1 MSGFKVTPQQLD
13 QLSGRT
19 TTTASGIEGETR
31 TLESALQPLF
41 GAEWTG
47 QAQAEFQR
55 LWEEWHRNARGMN
68 DALTGIA
75 GLLRNAGA
83 SYQQAEESVAA
94 SFRR

>member
-1 MSGFKVTPQQLD
+1 MSGFKVTPEQLD
-13 QLSGRT
+13 QLSTRT
-19 TTTASGIEGETR
+19 SGTAAGIEGETR

-41 GAEWTG
+41 GADWTG

-68 DALTGIA
+68 DALTGISS
-75 GLLRNAGA
+75 LLRNAGSA
-83 SYQQAEESVAA
+83 YQQAEESVAA

>member
-1 MSGFKVTPQQLD
+1 MSGFKVTPEQLH

-19 TTTASGIEGETR
+19 TSTASSIEGETR

-41 GAEWTG
+41 GADWTG

-55 LWEEWHRNARGMN
+55 LWDEWHRNARGMN
-68 DALTGIA
+68 EALTGIA
-75 GLLRNAGA
+75 SLLRNAGDA
-83 SYQQAEESVAA
+83 YQQAEDAVAS